1 MFWVCRNRSD
11 DGHRPVDIDRLRGWI
26 GGTERVEDIAAAAP
40 LAGLA
45 ALLDHETPPWAE
57 GYVPPLG
64 HWLYFLPHAR
74 QSEIDVDGH
83 PRRGGFL
90 PPVELPRRMFAGAT
104 ITFHA
109 PIAIGAKLIRV
120 STILDVTEKTGASGH
135 LVFVKLRHEVAAN
148 GTLAVTEEQ
157 DIVYRDAAKAA
168 AALPK
173 PERSPRPSEHI
184 RRITPDSTRLFRFS
198 ALTFN
203 AHRIHY
209 DRDYACN
216 VEFYPGLVV
225 QGPYIAMLL
234 LDHLLRHAPAARL
247 HAFRFRAK
255 SPLFDTTPFEVC
267 LARKDG
273 GYDLWAIDADGRE
286 AMTAE
291 AIQTS

>member
-1 MFWVCRNRSD
+1 MM
-11 DGHRPVDIDRLRGWI
+11 DIDRLRGWI
-26 GGTERVEDIAAAAP
+26 GGTEIIQDIAAAAP

-64 HWLYFLPHAR
+64 HWLYFLPRAR
-74 QSEIDVDGH
+74 QSDIDVDGH

-90 PPVELPRRMFAGAT
+90 PPIDLPRRMFAGAT
-104 ITFHA
+104 IAFHA
-109 PIAIGAKLIRV
+109 PIAIGAKIERV
-120 STILDVTEKTGASGH
+120 STILDVTEKTGTSGH
-135 LVFVKLRHEVAAN
+135 LVFVKLRHEVASN

-157 DIVYRDAAKAA
+157 DIVYREAA
-168 AALPK
+168 AAPSPPSPK
-173 PERSPRPSEHI
+173 PDGAPRMASSV
-184 RRITPDSTRLFRFS
+184 RRIVPDPTQLFRFS

-209 DRDYACN
+209 DRDYARN

-225 QGPYIAMLL
+225 QGPYIALL
-234 LDHLLRHAPAARL
+234 LMDHLLRHDPTARL
-247 HAFRFRAK
+247 HSFRFRAK
-255 SPLFDTTPFEVC
+255 SPLFDTAPFDVS

-273 GYDLWAIDADGRE
+273 GYDLHAIDADGRE